1 MDFEVFPPNAE
12 RNEMLALRRE
22 KHVSQV
28 KRLRSGWFLLR
39 DVNAFRYSIQF
50 RRGKKMFVSDNV
62 VFLYEKVM
70 YDLSLH
76 AIADRYEA
84 DKKVFEEILAS
95 WRWTER
101 VK

>member
-1 MDFEVFPPNAE
+1 
-12 RNEMLALRRE
+12 
-22 KHVSQV
+22 
-28 KRLRSGWFLLR
+28 
-39 DVNAFRYSIQF
+39 
-50 RRGKKMFVSDNV
+50 MFVSDNV